1 MADNENVQ
9 QTPEPPPA
17 PTPAIPTTT
26 KEMLESVNAAIYAVA
41 VGGQSYKIGSRS
53 LTRAD
58 LKQLYA
64 IRNDLMAQEAA
75 ENSSGLLDDC
85 YVAVFD
91 GR

>member
-1 MADNENVQ
+1 MADCTDNSTGKPAD
-9 QTPEPPPA
+9 TPVDISKLTAKQLLTEVNK
-17 PTPAIPTTT
+17 AI
-26 KEMLESVNAAIYAVA
+26 VAVM

-58 LKQLYA
+58 LSKLYDM
-64 IRNDLMAQEAA
+64 RNDLTAQVAA

-91 GR
+91 RR